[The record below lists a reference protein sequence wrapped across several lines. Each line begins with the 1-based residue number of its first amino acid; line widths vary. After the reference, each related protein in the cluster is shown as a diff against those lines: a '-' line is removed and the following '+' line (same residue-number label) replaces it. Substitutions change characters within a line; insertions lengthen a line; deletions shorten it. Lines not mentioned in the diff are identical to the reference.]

1 MLWKIDVAVEKMATL
16 FRLACSLVSSQLF
29 CEVYYG
35 ESGNKKVSHEDH
47 WNQHRPIG
55 ATSS

>member
-35 ESGNKKVSHEDH
+35 ESGNIKSL
-47 WNQHRPIG
+47 
-55 ATSS
+55 T